1 MTYAIVMKLMKI
13 GDENLLAATELRL
26 LNKTFRERNLHITV
40 TDNFYGT
47 MRVSIDVFRSALQ
60 ICTIANLVGKT
71 VTDEAIKLGL
81 IDPEN
86 IITIDGVP
94 YAQYAK
100 ITN

>member
-1 MTYAIVMKLMKI
+1 MPAIVMKLTKV

-40 TDNFYGT
+40 TENFYGT
-47 MRVSIDVFRSALQ
+47 MRVSIDVFRSALR

-71 VTDEAIKLGL
+71 VTDEAIKLGM